1 MNVFERQKEERNTTL
16 KALEKINKSLEEL
29 KELEKK
35 LKNENLSLEEKNKI
49 LTNKLEK
56 LDIGEISKQIE
67 YNIYRLEQEYS
78 RLKASVDDFKRQ
90 MEEETRVAISKY
102 RGMVKNSLY
111 GVLIASVLF
120 LMLISYGYFTNIRY
134 IKGQVE
140 EMVVKNNLLATRI
153 NQIHWI
159 IAEDNK
165 FWYDKENKELY
176 LKDNEWLRDYKK
188 KLHKKNVLSK

>member
-1 MNVFERQKEERNTTL
+1 MNIFEMQKEERNTTL

-67 YNIYRLEQEYS
+67 YNIYRLEGEYS
-78 RLKASVDDFKRQ
+78 RLKATVDNFKRQ

-120 LMLISYGYFTNIRY
+120 LFLISYGYFTNIRY

-140 EMVVKNNLLATRI
+140 EMVVKNNLLANRI

-176 LKDNEWLRDYKK
+176 LEDNEWLRDYKK
-188 KLHKKNVLSK
+188 KIKNNKNIKK

>member
-78 RLKASVDDFKRQ
+78 RLKATVDDFKRQ
-90 MEEETRVAISKY
+90 MEEETRLAISKY

-111 GVLIASVLF
+111 VVLIASVLF

-140 EMVVKNNLLATRI
+140 EMVAKNNLLANRI

-165 FWYDKENKELY
+165 FWYDKDNKELY
-176 LKDNEWLRDYKK
+176 LEDNEWLRDYKK
-188 KLHKKNVLSK
+188 KLHKKNAPSK

>member
-159 IAEDNK
+159 IVEDNK
-165 FWYDKENKELY
+165 FWYDKDNKELY
-176 LKDNEWLRDYKK
+176 LEDNEWLRDYKK
-188 KLHKKNVLSK
+188 KIKNNKNIKK

>member
-90 MEEETRVAISKY
+90 MEEETRLAISKY

-140 EMVVKNNLLATRI
+140 EMVAKNNLLATRI

-159 IAEDNK
+159 IVEDNK
-165 FWYDKENKELY
+165 FWYDKDNKELY
-176 LKDNEWLRDYKK
+176 LEDNEWLRDYKK
-188 KLHKKNVLSK
+188 KLKKN

>member
-16 KALEKINKSLEEL
+16 KALEKINNSLEEL

-56 LDIGEISKQIE
+56 LDISEISKQIE

-78 RLKASVDDFKRQ
+78 RLKTTVDNFKRQ

-111 GVLIASVLF
+111 GVLIGSVLF

-140 EMVVKNNLLATRI
+140 EMVAKNNLLATRI
-153 NQIHWI
+153 NQLHWI

-188 KLHKKNVLSK
+188 KLKKN

>member
-1 MNVFERQKEERNTTL
+1 MNIFEMQKEERNTTL

-67 YNIYRLEQEYS
+67 YNIYRLEGEYS
-78 RLKASVDDFKRQ
+78 RLKATVDNFKRQ

-120 LMLISYGYFTNIRY
+120 LFLISYGYFTNIRY

-140 EMVVKNNLLATRI
+140 EMVAKNNLLANRI

-176 LKDNEWLRDYKK
+176 LEDNEWLRDYKK
-188 KLHKKNVLSK
+188 KIKNNKNIKK

>member
-1 MNVFERQKEERNTTL
+1 MNIFEMQKEERNTTL

-78 RLKASVDDFKRQ
+78 RLKATVDNFKRQ

-140 EMVVKNNLLATRI
+140 EMVAKNNLLANRI

-176 LKDNEWLRDYKK
+176 LEDNEWLRDYKK
-188 KLHKKNVLSK
+188 KIKNNKNIKK

>member
-16 KALEKINKSLEEL
+16 KALEKINNSLEEL

-140 EMVVKNNLLATRI
+140 EMATKNNLLATRI

-159 IAEDNK
+159 IVEDNK

-188 KLHKKNVLSK
+188 KLKKN